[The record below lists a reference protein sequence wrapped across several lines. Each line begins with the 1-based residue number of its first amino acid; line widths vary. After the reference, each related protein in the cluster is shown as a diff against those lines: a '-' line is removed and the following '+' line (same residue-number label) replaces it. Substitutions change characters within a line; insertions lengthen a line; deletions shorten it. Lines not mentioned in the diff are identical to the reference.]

1 MKIEHTKNAL
11 DDVLKAVAEVAG
23 SDTAALVLNHLELS
37 RYAAEKLMEHEVSE
51 LAGDRYSHDKPHA
64 GRYRRWGSNPGSIQ
78 VGGQRLRVRVPRV
91 EDVETG
97 RTQSPEIYGRF
108 RKLEEPPPHV
118 IEAIFRGLGTRNL
131 DDVTERLMD
140 SYGLS
145 KSRWSDL
152 FVRHSGEILEG
163 FLNRRLDDATY
174 VALFI
179 DGKVI
184 QGQSLLVAI
193 GVTARG
199 EKRTLGLA
207 QASTENAGAIT
218 VMLREMIERGL
229 GFDDGILIVIDGSKG
244 MRKAI
249 DDVFGDHAV
258 IQRCQLHKMRNVL
271 DYLSESERPTWKK
284 LLQDLYAC
292 EDYQEARGKATALI
306 ASLKSVNVSA
316 ARSLEEGLE
325 ETLTI
330 CRLKLVQHFKRAFST
345 TNIIESANSV
355 IARKTR
361 HITRWTTA
369 DQRLRWSA
377 LALLDFEESCNR
389 IHNFSRLPMLQKII
403 TNEIQQRLHQHHHPS
418 KASRFSTK
426 KRT

>member
-1 MKIEHTKNAL
+1 
-11 DDVLKAVAEVAG
+11 
-23 SDTAALVLNHLELS
+23 
-37 RYAAEKLMEHEVSE
+37 
-51 LAGDRYSHDKPHA
+51 
-64 GRYRRWGSNPGSIQ
+64 
-78 VGGQRLRVRVPRV
+78 V

-97 RTQSPEIYGRF
+97 RTLSPEIYGRF
-108 RKLEEPPPHV
+108 RKLEEPPAHV
-118 IEAIFRGLGTRNL
+118 VEAIFRGLGTRNL
-131 DDVTERLMD
+131 EDVSERLMD

-145 KSRWSDL
+145 KSRWSEL
-152 FVRHSGEILEG
+152 FVRHSREILEG

-174 VALFI
+174 VAMFI

-184 QGQSLLVAI
+184 QGQHLLVAI

-199 EKRTLGLA
+199 EKRPLGLA

-229 GFDDGILIVIDGSKG
+229 GFDDGILIVIDGARG
-244 MRKAI
+244 LRKAVEE
-249 DDVFGDHAV
+249 VFGDHAV
-258 IQRCQLHKMRNVL
+258 VQRCQIHTMRNVL
-271 DYLSESERPTWKK
+271 DHLAERERPTWKK
-284 LLQDLYAC
+284 LLTDLHAC
-292 EDYQEARGKATALI
+292 EDYQEARRKATALI

-330 CRLKLVQHFKRAFST
+330 CRLNLVQHFKRAFCT

-355 IARKTR
+355 IARRTR

-369 DQRLRWSA
+369 DQRRRWSA

-389 IHNFSRLPMLQKII
+389 IHNISRLPMLQNNIA
-403 TNEIQQRLHQHHHPS
+403 NDIQQRLHKHQTPS
-418 KASRFSTK
+418 KASRCSTK